1 VHSSIAAGAVHI
13 RCGEASNLL
22 KNRVFP
28 RALAFVHCSIYVA
41 VHKKPDY
48 ILRHTEGSDPVLSFG
63 QPEIIPAT
71 RSRSRGLAGTK
82 G

>member
-1 VHSSIAAGAVHI
+1 LQPAQSASA
-13 RCGEASNLL
+13 CGEPSNFL
-22 KNRVFP
+22 KNLVFP
-28 RALAFVHCSIYVA
+28 RALAFVHCNIYIA

-48 ILRHTEGSDPVLSFG
+48 IPRHTEGSHPVLSFG

-71 RSRSRGLAGTK
+71 RSRSRGVAGTK